1 METIIGAILAYLIS
15 LAAGLR
21 GGAILEK
28 EEQELNKKL
37 EKEAEALRAIQDRSA
52 LKDQLRLVGTEA
64 ARITAKAGVT
74 DAEKPLFM
82 LLNDEVFQEDMAKW
96 LTAWRP
102 VDKKEAEA
110 VLAGQMVKALQRGGV
125 DDRKIKQFKSGYFN
139 RIEKVVFKDPV
150 LSNWRL
156 TLALN
161 AAFERLDELE
171 AIIREEGLETRHEV
185 QIQHKETRQT
195 VAEMAAKEARRQV
208 ERFSEEQR
216 EKMRMQRIKD
226 EEEDEKNRV
235 PVGERLEKSSH
246 MVLLGDPGAGKTTL
260 IRWIATAYL
269 LRLKQDPA
277 YKDLPDVATLP
288 GKDWLPIV
296 IRCRDLDESCKTGSI
311 DDVLCETFRKAQMAA
326 EETAA
331 LQAVIREM
339 LVQEKAILLV
349 DGLDE
354 ISNIGIR
361 ARFCQQIERLH
372 IAFPNAP
379 MIVTSRIVGYREMK
393 YRIGRGFEHATVS
406 EFIKKDKDEFARRWC
421 DITELPER
429 REKAA
434 EELMHAIHSSD
445 RIERLA
451 GNPMLLTTLA
461 LVKRKVGKLPE
472 RRADLYWEAVL
483 VLLNW
488 RSEVD
493 AAIDHREAVPQLE
506 YVAYEMCRQGVQRLR
521 EDEILELMEK
531 MREEYPNVRAAK
543 RHEPGEF
550 LRILERRTGI
560 LIEAGEVRHKGRL
573 VPVFEFRH
581 LTFQEYLAALALVDG
596 KFPGRDSSK
605 SLAEHIAP
613 LAGQIELIKTKGKY
627 PEIKE
632 TLVKDNWREVLR
644 LCAAC
649 CGDDDVDDVLLA
661 ILTPLPGEKP
671 EETARPR
678 AVLATLCLADELNVS
693 DEVVQQV
700 LGIFVQK
707 IEKYDGG
714 GEVITLLDT
723 AAIELAGS
731 EWDKQLRMFVVEEF
745 CKCEALNRYFIGSF
759 AAMIS
764 LHSAPRDN
772 KQFQL
777 WLAEIVGKL
786 NSNDDSIKI
795 DAALTIMESAF
806 NDKIKQI
813 IPGMVE
819 GLLAMLD
826 KNDPLAY
833 AGAWALGWLSNKQI
847 WMPKPKDIEKL
858 ISFISNPNSD
868 IKAIRLADYII
879 GSIKDTQA
887 IDLFITAL
895 NNENSRTRVVAINAL
910 ENIVDSRAVDPLI
923 KKLDD
928 ENAAVRRAAINALRS
943 IGDYHAV
950 DPLIKKLDDEN
961 AAVRRAAIN
970 ALENIGDSRAV
981 DPLIKKLDD
990 ENAEI
995 RSSALGVLAKIC
1007 VDEIDRKLLTG
1018 NLEGIYSWLDPQEP
1032 IDEERVKNAAIK
1044 LKMKESEVRQRYER
1058 LAEKYK
1064 LKLSL
1069 KAQ

>member
-1 METIIGAILAYLIS
+1 MERIIGAILAYLIS
-15 LAAGLR
+15 LAVGLR
-21 GGAILEK
+21 SGAILEK

-37 EKEAEALRAIQDRSA
+37 E
-52 LKDQLRLVGTEA
+52 
-64 ARITAKAGVT
+64 
-74 DAEKPLFM
+74 
-82 LLNDEVFQEDMAKW
+82 
-96 LTAWRP
+96 
-102 VDKKEAEA
+102 KEAEA

-125 DDRKIKQFKSGYFN
+125 DDRKIEQFKSGYFN

-161 AAFERLDELE
+161 TAFERLDELE

-434 EELMHAIHSSD
+434 EELMQAIHSSD

-493 AAIDHREAVPQLE
+493 DPIDHREAVPQLE

-550 LRILERRTGI
+550 LRMLERRTGI
-560 LIEAGEVRHKGRL
+560 LTEAGEVRHKGRL

-627 PEIKE
+627 TEIKE

-644 LCAAC
+644 LCADC
-649 CGDDDVDDVLLA
+649 CMDDDVDDVLLA
-661 ILTPLPGEKP
+661 ILTPLPVEKP

-678 AVLATLCLADELNVS
+678 AVLAALCLADELNVS
-693 DEVVQQV
+693 DEVAQQV
-700 LGIFVQK
+700 LGKFVQK
-707 IEKYDGG
+707 IEEDDGNG
-714 GEVITLLDT
+714 WVSTSLDT
-723 AAIELAGS
+723 AAVELAGT
-731 EWDKQLRMFVVEEF
+731 EWEKKLRSLLVEEF
-745 CKCEALNRYFIGSF
+745 CKREALKRAVFGTLS
-759 AAMIS
+759 AMIVTHTVP
-764 LHSAPRDN
+764 LDEE
-772 KQFQL
+772 QFQL
-777 WLAEIVGKL
+777 WTANIVEKL
-786 NSNDDSIKI
+786 KSNDDYVKI
-795 DAALTIMESAF
+795 DAALTIMLIAF
-806 NDKIKQI
+806 ENRIKSI

-819 GLLAMLD
+819 GLLALLD
-826 KNDPLAY
+826 TNGPSAH
-833 AGAWALGWLSNKQI
+833 AGAWALFWPHKKGI
-847 WMPKPKDIEKL
+847 WISESKDVKKF
-858 ISFISNPNSD
+858 ISFISNPNAD
-868 IKAIRLADYII
+868 IEAVFYSIEILGSTKNPLSVDALIVRLD
-879 GSIKDTQA
+879 DTRGRVQEGA
-887 IDLFITAL
+887 IDAL
-895 NNENSRTRVVAINAL
+895 VSIG
-910 ENIVDSRAVDPLI
+910 DSRAVGPLI

-928 ENAAVRRAAINALRS
+928 KNANVRKAAL
-943 IGDYHAV
+943 
-950 DPLIKKLDDEN
+950 
-961 AAVRRAAIN
+961 
-970 ALENIGDSRAV
+970 
-981 DPLIKKLDD
+981 
-990 ENAEI
+990 
-995 RSSALGVLAKIC
+995 SALAKIRE
-1007 VDEIDRKLLTG
+1007 DETDRKLLSR
-1018 NLEGIYSWLDPQEP
+1018 YFDAAPFWLDPQAP

>member
-1 METIIGAILAYLIS
+1 MGTILGAILSYLIS

-21 GGAILEK
+21 SGAILEK
-28 EEQELNKKL
+28 EKKELKKKL
-37 EKEAEALRAIQDRSA
+37 EKEAEALQGIQDRRA
-52 LKDQLRLVGTEA
+52 LREQLRLVGTNA
-64 ARITAKAGVT
+64 ARITDKAGIT
-74 DAEKPLFM
+74 NAEKPLFM
-82 LLNDEVFQEDMAKW
+82 LLKDEVFQEDMAKW

-102 VDKKEAEA
+102 EEKKEAEV
-110 VLAGQMVKALQRGGV
+110 VLAEQMVKALQRGGV
-125 DDRKIKQFKSGYFN
+125 DDKLIGRFKAGYFE
-139 RIEKVVFKDPV
+139 RIEKVVFSDPM
-150 LSNWRL
+150 LANWRL
-156 TLALN
+156 SLALN

-185 QIQHKETRQT
+185 QEQHKETRQT
-195 VAEMAAKEARRQV
+195 VAEMAAQEAHRLVKRFSQEQRQQAVSRYRELALESCDIIDLANLPEGDRHIATRQLELRRLYVPLRVQV
-208 ERFSEEQR
+208 EITLGRELAEADLEKIEEQR

-226 EEEDEKNRV
+226 EEEDKNRV
-235 PVGERLEKSSH
+235 PAGERLAKSGR

-311 DDVLCETFRKAQMAA
+311 DDVLCETFRKSQMAA
-326 EETAA
+326 EEIAS

-339 LVQEKAILLV
+339 LVQGKAILLV

-393 YRIGRGFEHATVS
+393 YRIGRRFEHATVS
-406 EFIKKDKDEFARRWC
+406 EFTKEDKDEFARRWC

-429 REKAA
+429 REKATG
-434 EELMHAIHSSD
+434 ELMQAIHSSD

-493 AAIDHREAVPQLE
+493 DPIDHREAIPQLE

-543 RHEPGEF
+543 KHEPGEF
-550 LRILERRTGI
+550 LRMLERRTGI
-560 LIEAGEVRHKGRL
+560 LIEAGEVRDKGRL

-596 KFPGRDSSK
+596 KFPGRHKSK

-613 LAGQIELIKTKGKY
+613 LAGQTELIYTYSGKG
-627 PEIKE
+627 EAV
-632 TLVKDNWREVLR
+632 VKDNWREVLR

-649 CGDDDVDDVLLA
+649 CGDGDVDDVLMA
-661 ILTPLPGEKP
+661 ILTPLAGEKF

-678 AVLATLCLADELNVS
+678 AVLAALCLADELNVS
-693 DEVVQQV
+693 DEVAQQV
-700 LGIFVQK
+700 LVIFVQE
-707 IEKYDGG
+707 IEEDD
-714 GEVITLLDT
+714 ESAFILTSLDT
-723 AAIELAGS
+723 AAVELAGS
-731 EWDKQLRMFVVEEF
+731 EWEKRLRALLIEEF
-745 CKCEALNRYFIGSF
+745 CKREALNRDISGSLF
-759 AAMIS
+759 AKIA
-764 LHSAPRDN
+764 LHSVPQDK
-772 KQFQL
+772 KQFHL
-777 WLAEIVGKL
+777 WLAKILENF

-795 DAALTIMESAF
+795 DAALTIMQSAF
-806 NDKIKQI
+806 ENKIKQT
-813 IPGMVE
+813 IPGMVD

-826 KNDPLAY
+826 KNGPSAH
-833 AGAWALGWLSNKQI
+833 AGVWALYWLNEKKSWI
-847 WMPKPKDIEKL
+847 PKPKDIEKL
-858 ISFISNPNSD
+858 ISFISNPNPD
-868 IKAIRLADYII
+868 VEAVRHAIKILEQINDF
-879 GSIKDTQA
+879 QA
-887 IDLFITAL
+887 IELLSTAL
-895 NNENSRTRVVAINAL
+895 KDENSSN
-910 ENIVDSRAVDPLI
+910 
-923 KKLDD
+923 
-928 ENAAVRRAAINALRS
+928 
-943 IGDYHAV
+943 
-950 DPLIKKLDDEN
+950 
-961 AAVRRAAIN
+961 
-970 ALENIGDSRAV
+970 
-981 DPLIKKLDD
+981 
-990 ENAEI
+990 
-995 RSSALGVLAKIC
+995 
-1007 VDEIDRKLLTG
+1007 
-1018 NLEGIYSWLDPQEP
+1018 
-1032 IDEERVKNAAIK
+1032 
-1044 LKMKESEVRQRYER
+1044 
-1058 LAEKYK
+1058 
-1064 LKLSL
+1064 
-1069 KAQ
+1069 